1 MDAQKMCTKCHIEK
15 GPSGF
20 YESQKGKGSVCKEC
34 IKQQMRMNR
43 KRAIEVERDTSE
55 ADLSASPSEPSEKST
70 SLYILVNP
78 LIPGMVKI
86 GRASCPLSRAQSM
99 SQSHPFSLTV
109 FQSYHQM
116 GFLESTVHRRLA
128 ERRVASGPGREW
140 FHATPD
146 EADLIIRA
154 TVLEHKFSQEGQ
166 SQA

>member
-1 MDAQKMCTKCHIEK
+1 MNSNGCSKMCTKCHIEK
-15 GPSGF
+15 SPSGF
-20 YESQKGKGSVCKEC
+20 YESQKCNICKEC
-34 IKQQMRMNR
+34 LKQQMRLNR
-43 KRAIEVERDTSE
+43 KRVIEVEQETSE
-55 ADLSASPSEPSEKST
+55 ADLSSSPSEPSEKSA

-78 LIPGMVKI
+78 LISGMVKI

-109 FQSYHQM
+109 FQSYYQM

-140 FHATPD
+140 FQASPD
-146 EADLIIRA
+146 EADLIVRA
-154 TVLEHKFSQEGQ
+154 TILEHKWSSAV